1 MIQVEVF
8 DPPMCCSSGVCGPSV
23 DPVLPR
29 FAADLEWLK
38 TQGVT
43 VERYN
48 LSQQPGAFV
57 GNPVVKATLSKEGN
71 DCLPLILV
79 DGQIASEGSYPDRDA
94 LAGIAGAVAKNE
106 TEMYTDLVAEFVAIG
121 AAIAANCDPC
131 FKFHFDKARKLGIP
145 LQDIKSAIAT
155 AKSVKEAASNSI
167 TELSDRLTATR
178 PSNWQPLA
186 LKVQSCCGPQGADQ
200 RAGK

>member
-106 TEMYTDLVAEFVAIG
+106 TELYTDLVAEFVAIG
-121 AAIAANCDPC
+121 AAIAANCDAC

-167 TELSDRLTATR
+167 IELSDRLTATG
-178 PSNWQPLA
+178 PSSRQPLA
-186 LKVQSCCGPQGADQ
+186 LKVQSCCGTQGTDQ